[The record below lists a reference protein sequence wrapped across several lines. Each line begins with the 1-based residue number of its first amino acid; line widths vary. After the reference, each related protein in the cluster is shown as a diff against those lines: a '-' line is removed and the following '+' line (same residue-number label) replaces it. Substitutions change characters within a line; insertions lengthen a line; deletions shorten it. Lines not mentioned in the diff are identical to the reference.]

1 MYEDVDERSEAAAE
15 NARKEI
21 RWNIP
26 VAVLVRGT
34 LPDGKTFEEEGVTE
48 DVSPSGM
55 SVFLPAPLKKG
66 SQIQISERAEGF
78 ESPAVVTAAQAM
90 GPNMHRVRVRFEG
103 SASYDRRNSSRRF
116 IYDVSASKW
125 VGYLE
130 GGTYYNHKHEPFGK
144 LENDRV
150 VSLDSAKTM
159 LVQKR
164 DSFYD
169 LLGNYVGRL
178 I

>member
-1 MYEDVDERSEAAAE
+1 MYEDVDEGSQSPAE
-15 NARKEI
+15 NARKEM

-26 VAVLVRGT
+26 VAIVVRGT
-34 LPDGKTFEEEGVTE
+34 MADGKAFEEEGTTE

-55 SVFLPAPLKKG
+55 AVFLPARVGKG
-66 SQIQISERAEGF
+66 SHIHISARAEGF
-78 ESPAVVTAAQAM
+78 ENPAIVTDARAM

-103 SASYDRRNSSRRF
+103 PGKYDRTNSTRKF
-116 IYDVSASKW
+116 LYDVSASKW

-130 GGTYYNHKHEPFGK
+130 GGIYYNHKHEPYGK
-144 LENDRV
+144 LENAKV
-150 VSLDSAKTM
+150 VSLDSGKTM
-159 LVQKR
+159 FVQKR

-169 LLGNYVGRL
+169 LLGNFVGRL